1 MFADILLFFATLVL
15 GIRTFIVRNK
25 YKKLM
30 VIFNKRD
37 SLINLIIMF
46 LFILISLFEYDDS
59 DETHTRLID
68 SIKKG
73 LIAFIIAIYGE
84 LGMLISP
91 FWTVFLVSY
100 FLSGWV

>member
-1 MFADILLFFATLVL
+1 MFVDILLFFATLVL

-30 VIFNKRD
+30 VIFSNKET
-37 SLINLIIMF
+37 LINLAIMF
-46 LFILISLFEYDDS
+46 LFIIVSIFKYDES
-59 DETHTRLID
+59 DEKHSRLID

-73 LIAFIIAIYGE
+73 LIAFIITIFGE
-84 LGMLISP
+84 LGMIISP
-91 FWTVFLVSY
+91 FWTVFIVSY